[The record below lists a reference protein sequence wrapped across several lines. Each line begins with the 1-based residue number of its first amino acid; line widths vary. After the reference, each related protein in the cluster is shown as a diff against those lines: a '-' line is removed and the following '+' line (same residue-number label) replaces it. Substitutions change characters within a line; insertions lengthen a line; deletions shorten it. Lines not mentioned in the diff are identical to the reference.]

1 MAPVL
6 ASTSSLGVRPWLA
19 GAVAP
24 AAAAFRAPV
33 ADTAGWPP
41 GSERAQRGE
50 GAGGGEVGNDA
61 RAGRVDLRLGDSFL
75 GDAARRPG
83 GEHVVALRAG
93 ALVVDAADGDD
104 VGVVAGR

>member
-24 AAAAFRAPV
+24 AAAPFRAPV

-41 GSERAQRGE
+41 GS
-50 GAGGGEVGNDA
+50 
-61 RAGRVDLRLGDSFL
+61 GR
-75 GDAARRPG
+75 
-83 GEHVVALRAG
+83 ALRVRTPLTWLGVKPWLAG
-93 ALVVDAADGDD
+93 AVAPAAAPFRAPVADTAGWPPGSGRALR
-104 VGVVAGR
+104 VRTPLTWLGV